1 MRILKQPSLNKNVSL
16 KFETNEKREISKEIE
31 DISKTEM
38 KMLKLKNTMH

>member
-1 MRILKQPSLNKNVSL
+1 MASLNKNVSL